1 MASTFSLT
9 GRSPWGGGRDS
20 PASITCWGKTIS
32 HRSISIHL
40 SNHPSIHQS
49 IHPSI
54 RAASFD
60 LGVQFKVPRLFSV
73 EPRDPS
79 IPLLAQATI
88 SFSMVMIPQDQDLWI
103 GNEHYLM
110 QVRHPFERLV
120 SAYQSKVVRSTD
132 EWYLHFFI
140 LNHFYFKLD
149 LTFLGKSWRRYS
161 WVRTRLKEQFG
172 DASFTSFVKM
182 IVAKGKKVSSWNFCY
197 LSTLLSASSWLV
209 QGSSHNICD
218 IL

>member
-103 GNEHYLM
+103 GYEHYPWKSDAGSSSFWATG
-110 QVRHPFERLV
+110 VCV
-120 SAYQSKVVRSTD
+120 SEQSCQEYR
-132 EWYLHFFI
+132 W
-140 LNHFYFKLD
+140 
-149 LTFLGKSWRRYS
+149 
-161 WVRTRLKEQFG
+161 
-172 DASFTSFVKM
+172 M
-182 IVAKGKKVSSWNFCY
+182 VSSLFH
-197 LSTLLSASSWLV
+197 LKPIFFQARFDFSWKVFHAGTPGCGLV
-209 QGSSHNICD
+209 
-218 IL
+218 